1 MLRPKQFANL
11 LSVAV
16 LSFGLAAAYSFAA
29 EPAAHGHGHDGVAR
43 VMGAL
48 ENYGTFFDDRGWKP
62 VKH

>member
-1 MLRPKQFANL
+1 MFHPKQFANL

-16 LSFGLAAAYSFAA
+16 LSFGLAAAYSYAA
-29 EPAAHGHGHDGVAR
+29 EPAAHGHGHDGAAR

-48 ENYGTFFDDRGWKP
+48 ENCGTVFDDRGLKP